1 MNLIN
6 RYSFIIA
13 LAFVAL
19 VSACTKEYASIAEED
34 DLNIQ
39 AYLQANNLSMQKY
52 DTTGAYYA
60 VVTEGKGPALD
71 YTQQIPLIYTVKSLD
86 GKYVSQDTFINHYAD
101 KFGYYRPNVLRET
114 IMANLK
120 NEGGTIRVIVPSR
133 KAYGRNGSGP
143 IPGNASLDY
152 TVKVLERAKLAEYED
167 AVIQSYLSRNN
178 LTGFTKTPTG
188 LTYKIIE
195 QGTGRSI
202 SIDSTITAEYNGKL
216 LNGTIFDNRSSANP
230 ANFALY
236 DPDLIK
242 GWKEGIPLIKEGGS
256 IRMIIPSD
264 LAYGLTGPSGT
275 ATMIPHFGLLDFE
288 VKVSKVGGN

>member
-6 RYSFIIA
+6 RYSFIVA

-34 DLNIQ
+34 DMNIQ

-71 YTQQIPLIYTVKSLD
+71 YTQQILLIYTVKSLD
-86 GKYVSQDTFINHYAD
+86 GKYASQDTFLNHYAG
-101 KFGYYRPNVLRET
+101 KFGYYTPNVLRET

-133 KAYGRNGSGP
+133 KAFGRNGSGP

-167 AVIQSYLSRNN
+167 AIIQSYLSRNS
-178 LTGFTKTPTG
+178 LTGFTKSEDG
-188 LTYKIIE
+188 IWYKISE
-195 QGTGRSI
+195 QGTGAAVSL
-202 SIDSTITAEYNGKL
+202 DSTYTINYTGRL
-216 LNGTIFDNRSSANP
+216 LNGTVFESNNDVKAVIGG
-230 ANFALY
+230 Y
-236 DPDLIK
+236 
-242 GWKEGIPLIKEGGS
+242 IPSWQKIAPLLKVGGS
-256 IRMIIPSD
+256 VRFVSPSSFS
-264 LAYGLTGPSGT
+264 YGLTGQQPSNVGET
-275 ATMIPHFGLLDFE
+275 GIPAFAPLDFD
-288 VKVSKVGGN
+288 VKITK